1 MSARSKVTKGRAMP
15 SRISLKPTYLELFFI
30 FVFNMIFIGV
40 PYSLQLWQGYDDA
53 LFIRHAISIRN
64 GDWLGDFNELTL
76 VKGPGYPVFLA
87 INNLFGL
94 NVVLTQALLYS
105 CSLFFLYK
113 IFLLSNSHKF
123 FALLMFV
130 IVLFD
135 PRVFLLDHPIRE
147 TIYTS
152 QAIISLGVLLY
163 VLNRTSLSVSELRK
177 NLIVSMFG
185 GLIFGWFWLTREEG
199 LWLVPSLLLITI
211 YFGKSAYK
219 EESFKSFLK
228 IASTYLVGFFLVFF
242 SFFGLNSISY
252 GSFTGV
258 DITEP
263 NFTSAI
269 HSLESINIGQDK
281 PFVSMTK
288 EMRKEAYKV
297 SPTFA
302 LLQNSLDPKDS
313 VSQWENA
320 SCWVHK
326 TTCGEIP
333 NGFFV
338 FAIRQAAA
346 NIGAYE
352 SPQSASKFYKRISDE
367 MANAC
372 SKNLIIC
379 KERANYLPLLPP
391 MTDSQLDSI
400 PGRTKAAL
408 VLTLGSGYVPL
419 VSRGEISG
427 SENEFDYVLSFLG
440 RPSHFELNGGS
451 KLPSSVIVQT
461 SHQVRIFLVLVYKAI
476 IPLVWIFG
484 LISFFAFFSK
494 FRSRMPQERVLFLL
508 GAGFI
513 LGAIVRTALIILID
527 VTSFPAIHDGY
538 MNASFSFTL
547 IGFSIWIFVAINS
560 MVSKNSLLQFMD
572 PALKL
577 IKEKLKNK

>member
-1 MSARSKVTKGRAMP
+1 MP
-15 SRISLKPTYLELFFI
+15 SKISLKPTFLELFLI
-30 FVFNMIFIGV
+30 LLFNLIFIGV

-64 GDWLGDFNELTL
+64 GDWLGNFNELTL

-94 NVVLTQALLYS
+94 NIVLTQALLYS
-105 CSLFFLYK
+105 CSLFFVFK
-113 IFLLSNSHKF
+113 VFLLTNIQKF
-123 FALLMFV
+123 LAPLIFG

-152 QAIISLGVLLY
+152 QAIISLSVLVY
-163 VLNRTSLSVSELRK
+163 VLNRKSLSVSELRK
-177 NLIVSMFG
+177 NLVLSMFG
-185 GLIFGWFWLTREEG
+185 GLTFGWFWLTREEG
-199 LWLVPSLLLITI
+199 LWIVPSLLLITI
-211 YFGKSAYK
+211 YFGKSAYM
-219 EESFKSFLK
+219 EGSFKRFLQ
-228 IASTYLVGFFLVFF
+228 IASIYLVGFFLVIF
-242 SFFGLNSISY
+242 SFFGTNFVSY

-258 DITEP
+258 DITER

-281 PFVSMTK
+281 PFVSITK
-288 EMRKEAYKV
+288 AMRNEAYKV

-302 LLQNSLDPKDS
+302 LLQNSLDPKSS
-313 VSQWENA
+313 VSQWENV

-326 TTCGEIP
+326 TTCAEIP

-346 NIGAYE
+346 NVGAYE
-352 SPQSASKFYKRISDE
+352 SPKSASKFYKRISDE
-367 MANAC
+367 ISNAC
-372 SKNLIIC
+372 SKNLVTC

-391 MTDSQLDSI
+391 MTNSQFDSI
-400 PGRTKAAL
+400 PGRAKAAL
-408 VLTLGSGYVPL
+408 DLTLGSGYVPL

-427 SENEFDYVLSFLG
+427 SDNEFDYVLSFLG
-440 RPSHFELNGGS
+440 RPSHFELNSGS
-451 KLPSSVIVQT
+451 KLPSTVIVQT
-461 SHQVRIFLVLVYKAI
+461 SHQIRIFLVLIYKAI
-476 IPLVWIFG
+476 IPIVWILG
-484 LISFFAFFSK
+484 LFSFFAFFSK
-494 FRSRMPQERVLFLL
+494 LRNRTPYERVLFLL

-547 IGFSIWIFVAINS
+547 IGFSIWILVQIDSMSSKTSLPRLINS
-560 MVSKNSLLQFMD
+560 
-572 PALKL
+572 PLKL
-577 IKEKLKNK
+577 IKEKLKIK